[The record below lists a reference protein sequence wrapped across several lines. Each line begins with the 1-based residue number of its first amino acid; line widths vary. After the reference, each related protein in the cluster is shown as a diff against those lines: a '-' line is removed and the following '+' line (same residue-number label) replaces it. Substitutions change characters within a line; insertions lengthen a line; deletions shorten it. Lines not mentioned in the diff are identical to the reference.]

1 MNYCWN
7 VKTPDQEKIKLLC
20 AELGISFFFSKLL
33 VSRGLSDINQ
43 VKEFLSPTLDK
54 LPNPFLLKGMEK
66 SVERIIQAIES
77 SEKIAIYGDFDCDGI
92 TSTAILYDFLKRV
105 EGNAV
110 FYNPQRI
117 EEGYGINFKSIE
129 KLSSEGVT
137 LIISTDCGI
146 SENEV
151 VEKSKTLNIY
161 FIITDHHTAPEI
173 LPEAV
178 SIVNPKQSDC
188 EYPFKE
194 ICAAGVVFNLIMALR
209 SELRKREYF
218 EFIKEPNLKR
228 YLDLVAIATIADS
241 MPITNINRIFVS
253 NGLNEIPKTDKKG
266 LLALIRNNDKKK
278 YSTRDVSFQ
287 VAPKINAAGRVGK
300 ATNAVKLLVEENPE
314 EINSLVAIIDQDNS
328 RRQKIQEQVLTEAIS
343 MSKDIIKEDKDR
355 NSLVLSSEDWHPGV
369 IGIVASKI
377 SENFSRP
384 CAIISLKNGIGKG
397 SLRTRSNINLYQV
410 LKECESTLV
419 QYGGHSGAAGITID
433 NNEIENFSKIFESS
447 VQNYEHKEEE
457 RFPDIDLDFDE
468 INSKTLIDLQRME
481 PFGRE
486 NENPTFVTH
495 NLKIKSKKILKEK
508 HLEIFLE
515 KEETVRRAIWFNFS
529 KQLNVGDTVDI
540 IYRIQKDNYS
550 NYSNISLIVED
561 LRST

>member
-151 VEKSKTLNIY
+151 VEKSKTLNID

-343 MSKDIIKEDKDR
+343 MSKDIIKQDKDR

>member
-105 EGNAV
+105 EGNTV

-151 VEKSKTLNIY
+151 VEKSKTLNID

-178 SIVNPKQSDC
+178 SIVNPKQADC
-188 EYPFKE
+188 EYPFKD

-355 NSLVLSSEDWHPGV
+355 NSLVLSSEEWHPGV

-515 KEETVRRAIWFNFS
+515 KDETVRRAIWFNFS
-529 KQLNVGDTVDI
+529 KQLNVGETVDI

>member
-151 VEKSKTLNIY
+151 VEKSKTLNID

-178 SIVNPKQSDC
+178 SIVNPKQADC

-508 HLEIFLE
+508 PLEIFLE
-515 KEETVRRAIWFNFS
+515 KDETVRRAIWFNFS
-529 KQLNVGDTVDI
+529 KQLNVGETVDI

>member
-105 EGNAV
+105 EGNAI

-151 VEKSKTLNIY
+151 VEKSKTLNID

-194 ICAAGVVFNLIMALR
+194 ICAAGVVFNLR
-209 SELRKREYF
+209 Q
-218 EFIKEPNLKR
+218 P
-228 YLDLVAIATIADS
+228 
-241 MPITNINRIFVS
+241 
-253 NGLNEIPKTDKKG
+253 LN
-266 LLALIRNNDKKK
+266 
-278 YSTRDVSFQ
+278 
-287 VAPKINAAGRVGK
+287 
-300 ATNAVKLLVEENPE
+300 
-314 EINSLVAIIDQDNS
+314 
-328 RRQKIQEQVLTEAIS
+328 
-343 MSKDIIKEDKDR
+343 
-355 NSLVLSSEDWHPGV
+355 
-369 IGIVASKI
+369 
-377 SENFSRP
+377 
-384 CAIISLKNGIGKG
+384 
-397 SLRTRSNINLYQV
+397 
-410 LKECESTLV
+410 
-419 QYGGHSGAAGITID
+419 
-433 NNEIENFSKIFESS
+433 
-447 VQNYEHKEEE
+447 
-457 RFPDIDLDFDE
+457 
-468 INSKTLIDLQRME
+468 
-481 PFGRE
+481 
-486 NENPTFVTH
+486 
-495 NLKIKSKKILKEK
+495 
-508 HLEIFLE
+508 
-515 KEETVRRAIWFNFS
+515 
-529 KQLNVGDTVDI
+529 
-540 IYRIQKDNYS
+540 
-550 NYSNISLIVED
+550 
-561 LRST
+561 

>member
-105 EGNAV
+105 EGNAI

-151 VEKSKTLNIY
+151 VEKSKTLNID

-343 MSKDIIKEDKDR
+343 MSKDIIKQDKDR

-529 KQLNVGDTVDI
+529 KQLNVGETVDI

>member
-151 VEKSKTLNIY
+151 VEKSKTLNID

-355 NSLVLSSEDWHPGV
+355 NALVLSSEDWHPGV

>member
-151 VEKSKTLNIY
+151 VEKSKTLNID

-343 MSKDIIKEDKDR
+343 MSKDIIKQDKDR

-529 KQLNVGDTVDI
+529 KQLNVGETVDI

>member
-1 MNYCWN
+1 
-7 VKTPDQEKIKLLC
+7 
-20 AELGISFFFSKLL
+20 
-33 VSRGLSDINQ
+33 
-43 VKEFLSPTLDK
+43 
-54 LPNPFLLKGMEK
+54 
-66 SVERIIQAIES
+66 
-77 SEKIAIYGDFDCDGI
+77 
-92 TSTAILYDFLKRV
+92 
-105 EGNAV
+105 
-110 FYNPQRI
+110 
-117 EEGYGINFKSIE
+117 
-129 KLSSEGVT
+129 
-137 LIISTDCGI
+137 
-146 SENEV
+146 
-151 VEKSKTLNIY
+151 
-161 FIITDHHTAPEI
+161 
-173 LPEAV
+173 
-178 SIVNPKQSDC
+178 
-188 EYPFKE
+188 
-194 ICAAGVVFNLIMALR
+194 MALR

-410 LKECESTLV
+410 LKECESTLI

-457 RFPDIDLDFDE
+457 RFPDIDLD
-468 INSKTLIDLQRME
+468 L
-481 PFGRE
+481 
-486 NENPTFVTH
+486 
-495 NLKIKSKKILKEK
+495 
-508 HLEIFLE
+508 
-515 KEETVRRAIWFNFS
+515 
-529 KQLNVGDTVDI
+529 
-540 IYRIQKDNYS
+540 
-550 NYSNISLIVED
+550 SLIHI
-561 LRST
+561 

>member
-105 EGNAV
+105 EGNTV

-151 VEKSKTLNIY
+151 VEKSKTLNID

-178 SIVNPKQSDC
+178 SIVNPKQADC

-209 SELRKREYF
+209 SELRKREHF

-355 NSLVLSSEDWHPGV
+355 NSLVLSSEEWHPGV

-515 KEETVRRAIWFNFS
+515 KDETVRRAIWFNFS
-529 KQLNVGDTVDI
+529 KQLNVGETVDI

>member
-105 EGNAV
+105 EGNAI

-151 VEKSKTLNIY
+151 VEKSKTLNID

-343 MSKDIIKEDKDR
+343 MSKDIIKQDKDR

>member
-151 VEKSKTLNIY
+151 VEKSKTLNID

-178 SIVNPKQSDC
+178 SIVNPKQADC

-343 MSKDIIKEDKDR
+343 MSKDIIKQDKDR

-410 LKECESTLV
+410 LKECESTLI

>member
-151 VEKSKTLNIY
+151 VEKSKTLNID

>member
-105 EGNAV
+105 EGNTV

-151 VEKSKTLNIY
+151 VEKSKTLNID

-178 SIVNPKQSDC
+178 SIVNPKQADC

-355 NSLVLSSEDWHPGV
+355 NSLVLSSEEWHPGV

-515 KEETVRRAIWFNFS
+515 KDETVRRAIWFNFS
-529 KQLNVGDTVDI
+529 KQLNVGETVDI

>member
-1 MNYCWN
+1 M
-7 VKTPDQEKIKLLC
+7 
-20 AELGISFFFSKLL
+20 
-33 VSRGLSDINQ
+33 
-43 VKEFLSPTLDK
+43 
-54 LPNPFLLKGMEK
+54 LK
-66 SVERIIQAIES
+66 
-77 SEKIAIYGDFDCDGI
+77 
-92 TSTAILYDFLKRV
+92 
-105 EGNAV
+105 
-110 FYNPQRI
+110 
-117 EEGYGINFKSIE
+117 
-129 KLSSEGVT
+129 
-137 LIISTDCGI
+137 
-146 SENEV
+146 
-151 VEKSKTLNIY
+151 LNI
-161 FIITDHHTAPEI
+161 
-173 LPEAV
+173 L
-178 SIVNPKQSDC
+178 S
-188 EYPFKE
+188 
-194 ICAAGVVFNLIMALR
+194 
-209 SELRKREYF
+209 
-218 EFIKEPNLKR
+218 
-228 YLDLVAIATIADS
+228 
-241 MPITNINRIFVS
+241 
-253 NGLNEIPKTDKKG
+253 
-266 LLALIRNNDKKK
+266 NNDKKK

-515 KEETVRRAIWFNFS
+515 KDETVRRAIWFNFS

>member
-105 EGNAV
+105 EGNTV

-151 VEKSKTLNIY
+151 VEKSKTLNID

-178 SIVNPKQSDC
+178 SIVNPKQADC
-188 EYPFKE
+188 EYPFKD

-328 RRQKIQEQVLTEAIS
+328 RRQKIQEQVLTEAVS

-355 NSLVLSSEDWHPGV
+355 NSLVLSSEEWHPGV

-515 KEETVRRAIWFNFS
+515 KDETVRRAIWFNFS
-529 KQLNVGDTVDI
+529 KQLNVGETVDI

>member
-105 EGNAV
+105 EGNAI

-151 VEKSKTLNIY
+151 VEKSKTLNID

-253 NGLNEIPKTDKKG
+253 NGLNEIPKTDEKG

-343 MSKDIIKEDKDR
+343 MSKDIIKQDKDR

>member
-151 VEKSKTLNIY
+151 VEKSKTLNID

-178 SIVNPKQSDC
+178 SIVNPKQADC

-515 KEETVRRAIWFNFS
+515 KDETVRRAIWFNFS
-529 KQLNVGDTVDI
+529 KQLNVGETVDI

>member
-1 MNYCWN
+1 
-7 VKTPDQEKIKLLC
+7 
-20 AELGISFFFSKLL
+20 
-33 VSRGLSDINQ
+33 
-43 VKEFLSPTLDK
+43 
-54 LPNPFLLKGMEK
+54 
-66 SVERIIQAIES
+66 
-77 SEKIAIYGDFDCDGI
+77 
-92 TSTAILYDFLKRV
+92 
-105 EGNAV
+105 
-110 FYNPQRI
+110 
-117 EEGYGINFKSIE
+117 
-129 KLSSEGVT
+129 
-137 LIISTDCGI
+137 
-146 SENEV
+146 
-151 VEKSKTLNIY
+151 
-161 FIITDHHTAPEI
+161 
-173 LPEAV
+173 
-178 SIVNPKQSDC
+178 
-188 EYPFKE
+188 
-194 ICAAGVVFNLIMALR
+194 
-209 SELRKREYF
+209 
-218 EFIKEPNLKR
+218 
-228 YLDLVAIATIADS
+228 
-241 MPITNINRIFVS
+241 
-253 NGLNEIPKTDKKG
+253 
-266 LLALIRNNDKKK
+266 
-278 YSTRDVSFQ
+278 
-287 VAPKINAAGRVGK
+287 
-300 ATNAVKLLVEENPE
+300 
-314 EINSLVAIIDQDNS
+314 
-328 RRQKIQEQVLTEAIS
+328 

-529 KQLNVGDTVDI
+529 KQLNVGETVDI